1 MFVQSLCIY
10 SILCTRDAFN
20 REILEDSC
28 MDEADIRI
36 LDALQNDGRL
46 ANNDLAE
53 KVGLSPS
60 QCSRRRAALE
70 DSGVITGYHATLSSD
85 ALGLDV
91 LVFVHVTLAT
101 HSPDNAQRFLDLVRS
116 IDEVQEAYSLT
127 GESDYL
133 VKMSV
138 PTLKDLSHLLAN
150 VFLPHPAV
158 EHVRS
163 SIVLDRLKE
172 TNRLPLK
179 HMRGQARASI

>member
-60 QCSRRRAALE
+60 QCSRVADTEGAVGEIGHGNRFVSFNLSRTIE
-70 DSGVITGYHATLSSD
+70 ERTCATAGCGD
-85 ALGLDV
+85 
-91 LVFVHVTLAT
+91 
-101 HSPDNAQRFLDLVRS
+101 
-116 IDEVQEAYSLT
+116 
-127 GESDYL
+127 
-133 VKMSV
+133 
-138 PTLKDLSHLLAN
+138 
-150 VFLPHPAV
+150 
-158 EHVRS
+158 
-163 SIVLDRLKE
+163 
-172 TNRLPLK
+172 
-179 HMRGQARASI
+179 